1 MKRGLILMA
10 LAITAGVVAFC
21 FTRSHQMAERRELR
35 LDAMPELAWVR
46 TDLKLTDEQFAKV
59 SELHVAYRPRCVD
72 MCRRISK
79 AHDKVE
85 AAAHGGGTMTHELE
99 TAIREHAETQVECQ
113 RAMLKHIYE
122 TAAVLDKDQASRY
135 LETMLPFA
143 LDFAPVE
150 AGNRSSR

>member
-59 SELHVAYRPRCVD
+59 SDLHAAYRPKCTD
-72 MCRRISK
+72 MCRLISEARGRI
-79 AHDKVE
+79 E
-85 AAAHGGGTMTHELE
+85 AAARGSREMTPELE
-99 TAIREHAETQVECQ
+99 AAIREHAETQIQCQ
-113 RAMLKHIYE
+113 KAMLKHIYE
-122 TAAVLDKDQASRY
+122 TAAVLDRHQATRY
-135 LETMLPFA
+135 LETTLPFA
-143 LDFAPVE
+143 LDFAPAE
-150 AGNRSSR
+150 AESSHSR

>member
-1 MKRGLILMA
+1 MKRGLILLA
-10 LAITAGVVAFC
+10 LALVAGVAAFY
-21 FTRSHQMAERRELR
+21 FTRSHQMAERRALR

-46 TDLKLTDEQFAKV
+46 TDLRLTDEQFAKI
-59 SELHVAYRPRCVD
+59 SELHVAYRPKCVD

-85 AAAHGGGTMTHELE
+85 AAAHQGGAMTPELE
-99 TAIREHAETQVECQ
+99 AAIREHAETQVECQ
-113 RAMLKHIYE
+113 QAMLKHIYE

-143 LDFAPVE
+143 LDFAPAE
-150 AGNRSSR
+150 SGNRSSR